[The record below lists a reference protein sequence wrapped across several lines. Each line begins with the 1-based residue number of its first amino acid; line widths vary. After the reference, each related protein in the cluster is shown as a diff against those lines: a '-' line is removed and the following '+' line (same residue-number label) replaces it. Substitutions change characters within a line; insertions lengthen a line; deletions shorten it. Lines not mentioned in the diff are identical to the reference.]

1 MTAAQAAGLRIRAA
15 ASLPAWLSMDHSPPV
30 GQLSEPLPPFVR
42 PRATPPARDAA
53 LGRVAERLERIAG
66 ALRRGSSEE
75 LLARLESAE
84 EADPLDLLITGYA
97 LGYAQAA
104 RGTES
109 DSAG

>member
-1 MTAAQAAGLRIRAA
+1 
-15 ASLPAWLSMDHSPPV
+15 MDHSPPL
-30 GQLSEPLPPFVR
+30 GQLPEPLPPFVR
-42 PRATPPARDAA
+42 PRAAPAPARDAA

-66 ALRRGSSEE
+66 ALRRRSSEE

-104 RGTES
+104 HGTES